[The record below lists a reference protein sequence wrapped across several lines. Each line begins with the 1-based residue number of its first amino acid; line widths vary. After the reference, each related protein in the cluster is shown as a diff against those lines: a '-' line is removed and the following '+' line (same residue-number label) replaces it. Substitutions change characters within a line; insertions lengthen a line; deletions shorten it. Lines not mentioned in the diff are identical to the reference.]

1 MSSPPALAPDNVA
14 ARAGPDMHRVML
26 VANTGWNILRFRRPL
41 IETLV
46 AAGIEVTVVA
56 DFAPADL
63 VAARRLG
70 AQPIAVPLDAAGL
83 DPRADFRYALHI
95 ARLMRLHRPDLAH
108 FFTLK
113 PIVYGIPAARLAG
126 TRAIVAAVTGSGVL
140 RTQARPWLRTLLALL
155 LRQALCGRT
164 HAIFQ
169 NQDDLATFTA
179 RRLIAAAR
187 THLIAGSGV
196 DMADL
201 QPEAGILPGERTN
214 FVMASRMLWSKGVA
228 DYVAAARIVRL
239 RHPHA
244 QFVLFGGNREDYG
257 SKNPDFID
265 RAWLE
270 ALNYEG
276 IVLWRGW
283 TAPEEVE
290 ATMRR
295 AAAVVLPSTYG
306 EGVPRS
312 LIEAAA
318 AGTPII
324 TTDMPGCRDTVVP
337 EVSGFVCPPN
347 APDALAKAMSALLDQ
362 PERINAMGFEGRSLA
377 LARFEQ
383 THIVGHTLKVYSA
396 ALAGQT
402 HEIRTINAQGV
413 VNGEK

>member
-1 MSSPPALAPDNVA
+1 MSSPPALALDNVA

-63 VAARRLG
+63 AAARRLG

-201 QPEAGILPGERTN
+201 SPRPAFYLANARTSSWPRACSGAKVSPTTSPPRASYAFGILT
-214 FVMASRMLWSKGVA
+214 
-228 DYVAAARIVRL
+228 
-239 RHPHA
+239 
-244 QFVLFGGNREDYG
+244 
-257 SKNPDFID
+257 
-265 RAWLE
+265 
-270 ALNYEG
+270 
-276 IVLWRGW
+276 
-283 TAPEEVE
+283 
-290 ATMRR
+290 
-295 AAAVVLPSTYG
+295 
-306 EGVPRS
+306 RS
-312 LIEAAA
+312 SF
-318 AGTPII
+318 
-324 TTDMPGCRDTVVP
+324 C
-337 EVSGFVCPPN
+337 
-347 APDALAKAMSALLDQ
+347 
-362 PERINAMGFEGRSLA
+362 
-377 LARFEQ
+377 
-383 THIVGHTLKVYSA
+383 SA
-396 ALAGQT
+396 AT
-402 HEIRTINAQGV
+402 VRTMARRTLTS
-413 VNGEK
+413 